1 MGEYQERTRRGTPT
15 GKKENEIKTTKSV
28 NHAFDRS
35 KNSCHKI
42 SAAAPPPK
50 SSHNGAG
57 LAAAVKHAN
66 FPPAHKSN

>member
-1 MGEYQERTRRGTPT
+1 MGEYQKQTRRGTPT
-15 GKKENEIKTTKSV
+15 GKKEIKTTKSV

-50 SSHNGAG
+50 SPHNGAG
-57 LAAAVKHAN
+57 LAAAVKNAN